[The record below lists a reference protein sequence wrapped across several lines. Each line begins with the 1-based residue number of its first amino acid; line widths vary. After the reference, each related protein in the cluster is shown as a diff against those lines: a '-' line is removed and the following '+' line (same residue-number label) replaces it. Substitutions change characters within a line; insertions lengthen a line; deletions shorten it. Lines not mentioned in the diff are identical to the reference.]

1 VSPPL
6 YVGVALSRG
15 ERDFTDSERTL
26 LDRARPYLIGIY
38 RTAIAYSNLLA
49 EMHAREQDDPQL
61 ERLLRQ
67 GLTTR
72 EAEVVARVARGQSNK
87 DIAADLNVSE
97 RTIGKHLQ
105 RCHRKLGATNR
116 SHAAA
121 IAWDLAQP
129 Q

>member
-1 VSPPL
+1 MVDVSPPL
-6 YVGVALSRG
+6 YVGVALSRR

-61 ERLLRQ
+61 E
-67 GLTTR
+67 
-72 EAEVVARVARGQSNK
+72 SP
-87 DIAADLNVSE
+87 SE
-97 RTIGKHLQ
+97 T
-105 RCHRKLGATNR
+105 ATNR